1 MTDPLLLPPPFAV
14 DDRIYYQ
21 HAGSIGV
28 VRRVSLQAR
37 RNVFRAFMDL
47 LQPAPAASVLDVG
60 VSLDVAS
67 VESNVLEQFY
77 PHPHRLTCAGI
88 GDGAAFQRA
97 FPRVRFVRI
106 TPHAPLPFADGQFDL
121 AYSNAVVEHT
131 GSRAHQRA
139 FVAELCRVARR
150 VFVAVPN
157 RLFPLEQHTGLPLIN
172 YLPLPAFRALL
183 RRTRFAHW
191 AHEENLNPVFAREL
205 RDLFPPGK
213 PVAVRHTGLGL
224 AAFRSNLVAVR

>member
-1 MTDPLLLPPPFAV
+1 MDHLLQPPFAV

-37 RNVFRAFMDL
+37 LNVFRTFMGL
-47 LQPAPAASVLDVG
+47 LQPDADATVLDVG

-77 PHPHRLTCAGI
+77 PHQDKLTCAGI
-88 GDGAAFQRA
+88 GDGTAIQQA
-97 FPRVRFVRI
+97 FPQIHFMQI
-106 TPHAPLPFADGQFDL
+106 TPHAPLPYADAQFDI

-131 GSRAHQRA
+131 GSRENQRA
-139 FVAELCRVARR
+139 FIAELCRVARR

-172 YLPLPAFRALL
+172 YLPLPVFRALL
-183 RRTRFAHW
+183 KPTKFAHW
-191 AHEENLNPVFAREL
+191 AQEENLNPMFASEFKS
-205 RDLFPPGK
+205 LFPPEK
-213 PVAVRHTGLGL
+213 PVQIRYTGLGL
-224 AAFRSNLVAVR
+224 GVFRSNIVAVC